1 MSQVILS
8 FPSHFQVD
16 VPTFVTKLDGAFIL
30 GLIHFVPNRYYID
43 GLVAYPSRCKASRD
57 YSLDLESIYDL
68 NGY

>member
-16 VPTFVTKLDGAFIL
+16 VPIFVTKLDGAFVL

-43 GLVAYPSRCKASRD
+43 GLVAYPSRCKAS
-57 YSLDLESIYDL
+57 
-68 NGY
+68 